1 MLVGFIAGNQGVEAV
16 FIYTFIY
23 MIMNLCFFALLM
35 SLYGQGNDD
44 RIRFLTDF
52 NLLAKSNPVVAATF
66 AMLVLSL
73 AGVPPLAGFISKLYI
88 FIAAMDQ
95 NLYFLAILAIVTSVV
110 GAYYYIRFIKV
121 MYFEKN
127 IELNNQIIINKEN
140 SLIIS
145 YCTLYI
151 MLFFI

>member
-1 MLVGFIAGNQGVEAV
+1 MV
-16 FIYTFIY
+16 
-23 MIMNLCFFALLM
+23 MNISFFALLM
-35 SLYGQGNDD
+35 SIYGQGKEE

-52 NLLAKSNPVVAATF
+52 KFLTKSNPVIAATF

-88 FIAAMDQ
+88 FIAAINVQ
-95 NLYFLAILAIVTSVV
+95 LYFLAIIAIVTSVV
-110 GAYYYIRFIKV
+110 GAYYYIRFIKI